1 MLRVELLDDRQ
12 VDDAVAHLVVVAV
25 LSRAVITVTHT
36 VTAIQVADVSL
47 TLCRMHTPPVSLIV
61 GAVDIR
67 RVVFLHYRLNI
78 ILTSTGRPGN
88 EECCC
93 K

>member
-12 VDDAVAHLVVVAV
+12 VDDTVAHLVVVAV

-78 ILTSTGRPGN
+78 ILTSTGSHRN
-88 EECCC
+88 E